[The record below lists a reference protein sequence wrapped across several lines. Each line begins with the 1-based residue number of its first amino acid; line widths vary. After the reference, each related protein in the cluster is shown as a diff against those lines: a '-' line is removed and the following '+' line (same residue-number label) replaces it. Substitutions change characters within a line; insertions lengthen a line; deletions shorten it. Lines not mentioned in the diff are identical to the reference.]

1 MYKILI
7 IEDNN
12 QLAETIRDY
21 FTSEHYQF
29 TIESNGL
36 KGLQNARN
44 NVYDLILLDVVLPE
58 RNGFYIANALREQEI
73 EVPILMMTEK
83 NQVED
88 IEEGFS
94 KGVDGYLPK
103 PFNLRELK
111 ARINALLKRP
121 PSNKDMVLKFK
132 DIEIDTDQ
140 RVVTRDGIEIEL
152 RKKEFDILHFLLANK
167 GRVISRDQILNNIWS
182 IYSEPFSGT
191 VDVHLSNIRRKLN
204 KGGKPNIIRTIHG
217 VGFIVE

>member
-21 FTSEHYQF
+21 FTSEQYQF
-29 TIESNGL
+29 TIENNGL
-36 KGLQNARN
+36 KGLQTARN
-44 NVYDLILLDVVLPE
+44 NTYDLILLDVVLPE
-58 RNGFYIANALREQEI
+58 RNGFYIAKALREQKI

-94 KGVDGYLPK
+94 KGVDAYLPK

-111 ARINALLKRP
+111 ARINGLLKRP
-121 PSNKDMVLKFK
+121 PSKKDAIIKFN
-132 DIEIDTDQ
+132 DIEINTDQ
-140 RVVTRDGIEIEL
+140 RTVTRDGIAIGL
-152 RKKEFDILHFLLANK
+152 RKKEFDILHFLVANK
-167 GRVISRDQILNNIWS
+167 GRVITRDQILNNIWS

-204 KGGKPNIIRTIHG
+204 IGGKPNIIRTIHG